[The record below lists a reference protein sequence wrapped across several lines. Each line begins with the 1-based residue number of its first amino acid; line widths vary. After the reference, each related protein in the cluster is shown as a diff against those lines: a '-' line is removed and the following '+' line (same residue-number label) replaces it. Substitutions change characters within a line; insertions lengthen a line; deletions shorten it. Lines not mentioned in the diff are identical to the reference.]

1 MRPGGDIVECMSDN
15 RRRRP
20 EVIAR
25 FDELF
30 ERHYPST
37 TPESAALLGRICASW
52 RTENQAAAASLAA
65 MGELFGYRLARCSD
79 TED

>member
-1 MRPGGDIVECMSDN
+1 MYVRQSTSS
-15 RRRRP
+15 P

-37 TPESAALLGRICASW
+37 TPESAALLARIRASW
-52 RTENQAAAASLAA
+52 RTENQAAAASLGA